1 MSLDDPVPPS
11 RDRRPLLPV
20 ALWQSKP
27 ELLDLNP
34 DWAISGYLWDMPWL
48 ALWEGTAAAGEALV
62 RLLVAS

>member
-1 MSLDDPVPPS
+1 M
-11 RDRRPLLPV
+11 

-34 DWAISGYLWDMPWL
+34 DWAISECLWGMQWL
-48 ALWEGTAAAGEALV
+48 TLWEGTPAAGKALV

>member
-11 RDRRPLLPV
+11 RDRLPLLSV

-34 DWAISGYLWDMPWL
+34 DWAISECLWGMQWL
-48 ALWEGTAAAGEALV
+48 TLWEGTPAAGKALV